1 MELLIGS
8 IFLSPSKKWCSNY
21 SNVKKLVDTLNIA
34 DCFGKLDVRLL
45 REEYEMRYE
54 KIMYSQDETEQF
66 ALKLANLLQA
76 QDMITLE
83 GDLGAGKTTFTKA
96 LAQGLGITRT
106 VNSPTFTI
114 MKQYEGRLPFN
125 HLDVY
130 RLAESVEDLGWDEL
144 FYGDAV
150 SVIEWA
156 HLIEPDLPQERLA
169 IEIYRIGEQERRFVL
184 IPHGKRYEAL
194 CEELMK

>member
-1 MELLIGS
+1 
-8 IFLSPSKKWCSNY
+8 
-21 SNVKKLVDTLNIA
+21 
-34 DCFGKLDVRLL
+34 
-45 REEYEMRYE
+45 MRYE

>member
-1 MELLIGS
+1 MI
-8 IFLSPSKKWCSNY
+8 
-21 SNVKKLVDTLNIA
+21 
-34 DCFGKLDVRLL
+34 
-45 REEYEMRYE
+45 YE
-54 KIMYSQDETEQF
+54 KIMHSQDDTEQF

-76 QDMITLE
+76 QDTITLE

-96 LAQGLGITRT
+96 LAKGLGVTRT

-114 MKQYEGRLPFN
+114 IKQYEGRLPFN

-130 RLAESVEDLGWDEL
+130 RLAESDEDLGWDEL

-150 SVIEWA
+150 SVVEWA

-169 IEIYRIGEQERRFVL
+169 IEIYRIGEHERRFVL

-194 CEELMK
+194 CEELIK